1 MEASMPRR
9 TVPMMHNDGVHA
21 AITTGGGLAAYLAT
35 FSVLVPILWAVYVL
49 ILIAI
54 KLPEL
59 YEKNPWFRRAV
70 DKLASIA
77 GWRRGT

>member
-1 MEASMPRR
+1 MPQRIFK
-9 TVPMMHNDGVHA
+9 MMHNDSAHA
-21 AITTGGGLAAYLAT
+21 VISTGGGVAAYLAT

-59 YEKNPWFRRAV
+59 YEKNPLFRGIV
-70 DKLASIA
+70 DKLASIVR
-77 GWRRGT
+77 WRRGA